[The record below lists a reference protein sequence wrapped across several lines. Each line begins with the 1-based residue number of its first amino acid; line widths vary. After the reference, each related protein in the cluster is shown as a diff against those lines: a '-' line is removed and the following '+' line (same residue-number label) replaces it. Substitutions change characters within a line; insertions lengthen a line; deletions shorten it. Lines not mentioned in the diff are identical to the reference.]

1 MLRVTNARSKSIE
14 SPNMPNIR
22 MMGGKKGNNRK
33 HESTE
38 RIEIGDLSLIVGRG
52 ELPVSDKNLRR
63 KIFDLYT
70 IFEISRH
77 LNSMLDVNSLLDAIL
92 FTCIGQMGVSGAAIA
107 VQDHGG
113 EDFSKIHVKGI
124 TLPDS
129 IPWIFSRNGPLAQHL
144 HRNAKPQSVGIIEK
158 SVARNSDDFARLD
171 SLEAE
176 LVVPLA
182 AKGNLLGMLFLPR
195 KLSGLPFQD
204 DDLEF
209 ISILVNQL
217 SVALDN
223 ANLYESER
231 KALVELRSTQQ
242 KLLESERL
250 AALGRL
256 SASIAHEVNNPLG
269 IIKNY
274 LAIISKSVRD
284 DSELNSNLKIVRE
297 EVNRIAFI
305 VKQLLEFYR
314 PTLDQQVDFNLSRV
328 LDNTLDLMKNEFIKS
343 GIGIEKSSIDS
354 ACRVA
359 GSPEK
364 IKQVFLNLLINSRDA
379 MPDGGRIDI
388 SIKSNEGFA
397 EIVFADDGS
406 GIDSSIMPNIFEPFY
421 TTKKESGMGLGLAVC
436 YGIIRSHN
444 GTITASN
451 NTQGGA
457 TFTIR
462 LPLEVDDAGR

>member
-1 MLRVTNARSKSIE
+1 MKSTD
-14 SPNMPNIR
+14 SPKMPKN
-22 MMGGKKGNNRK
+22 KGMAKRRENNRRND
-33 HESTE
+33 STE
-38 RIEIGDLSLIVGRG
+38 RIEIGDLSVVVDRG
-52 ELPVSDKNLRR
+52 YLLHSDKNLRR

-113 EDFSKIHVKGI
+113 EDFSKIQVKGI

-129 IPWIFSRNGPLAQHL
+129 ITWKFSRNGPLAQHL
-144 HRNAKPQSVGIIEK
+144 HRNARPHLLSNIQK
-158 SVARNSDDFARLD
+158 SVPENSDDFKRLV
-171 SLEAE
+171 SLEAD

-182 AKGNLLGMLFLPR
+182 TKGNLLGMLFLPR
-195 KLSGLPFQD
+195 KLNGQPFQD

-274 LAIISKSVRD
+274 LAIMSKSVGSD
-284 DSELNSNLKIVRE
+284 VDLESNLKIVRE

-314 PTLDQQVDFNLSRV
+314 PTLDQQIDFDLCQV
-328 LDNTLDLMKNEFIKS
+328 LENTLDLMKNEFVKY
-343 GIGIEKSSIDS
+343 GIEINKSSIEP
-354 ACRVA
+354 CCKVA

-379 MPDGGRIDI
+379 MPEGGKIDI
-388 SIKSNEGFA
+388 SIRKDRGSA
-397 EIVFADDGS
+397 EISIADSGT
-406 GIDSSIMPNIFEPFY
+406 GIDSNILPNIFEPFY
-421 TTKKESGMGLGLAVC
+421 TTKKDSGMGLGLAVC
-436 YGIIRSHN
+436 YGIIRSHK
-444 GTITASN
+444 GTIAASN
-451 NTQGGA
+451 NSSGGA

-462 LPLEVDDAGR
+462 LPLEDYDA